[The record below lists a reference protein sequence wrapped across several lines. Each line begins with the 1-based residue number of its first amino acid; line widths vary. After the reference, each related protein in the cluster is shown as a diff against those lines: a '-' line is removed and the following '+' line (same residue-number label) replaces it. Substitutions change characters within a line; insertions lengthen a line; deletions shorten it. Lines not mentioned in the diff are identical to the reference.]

1 MIKTSTCACFN
12 PRAQV
17 SPPNPAPA
25 MTTRGRA
32 NSVSGLL
39 AVPPAAAMAAVGH
52 LLEGG
57 LAARGLQQRF
67 GQLLLLL
74 DHRFE
79 EVAQLGDALKHLV
92 GVEHQLRRVARLEAL
107 FDLVPR
113 HWSGD
118 GRPRT
123 RTQRVDVDRRLVLV
137 VLAPIDQYPTGAKLL
152 QLLVDD
158 EVRMLLLEQLRQ
170 A

>member
-1 MIKTSTCACFN
+1 MIKPSPCACFN

-39 AVPPAAAMAAVGH
+39 AVPPAAAMAPVGH

-74 DHRFE
+74 DHRLE
-79 EVAQLGDALKHLV
+79 DGAQPGDPLKHLV
-92 GVEHQLRRVARLEAL
+92 PGEHQRRTVARL
-107 FDLVPR
+107 
-113 HWSGD
+113 
-118 GRPRT
+118 
-123 RTQRVDVDRRLVLV
+123 Q
-137 VLAPIDQYPTGAKLL
+137 AP
-152 QLLVDD
+152 
-158 EVRMLLLEQLRQ
+158 
-170 A
+170 